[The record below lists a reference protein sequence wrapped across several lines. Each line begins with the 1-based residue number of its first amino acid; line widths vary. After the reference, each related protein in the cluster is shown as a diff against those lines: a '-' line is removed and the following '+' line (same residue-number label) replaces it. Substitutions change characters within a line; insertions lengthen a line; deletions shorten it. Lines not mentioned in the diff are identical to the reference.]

1 MKVYKQHI
9 SIIDILID
17 SDDNMYYLT
26 FDSSTEINTKIA
38 CLNNSTFSK
47 GKVKP

>member
-9 SIIDILID
+9 SIIVILID
-17 SDDNMYYLT
+17 SDDNMYFT
-26 FDSSTEINTKIA
+26 FDSSTEINTRIT
-38 CLNNSTFSK
+38 CLNNSTLSK

>member
-17 SDDNMYYLT
+17 SDDNMYLT
-26 FDSSTEINTKIA
+26 FDSLTEINTKITS
-38 CLNNSTFSK
+38 LNNSTLSK